1 VLIDTS
7 QVRTSSIL
15 LTQNTLEK
23 WDVLDRV
30 GLEPLKGEVVAVGR
44 QRGRVP
50 MPQVG
55 QTLALKRGGLTVEHN
70 DFDIPTVG
78 KMVPKGFALRIYGVG
93 EEWTDGVHGR
103 ME

>member
-1 VLIDTS
+1 MIDAS
-7 QVRTSSIL
+7 QVRTGPIL
-15 LTQNTLEK
+15 LTEDTLSK
-23 WDVLDRV
+23 WDQLDRV

-50 MPQVG
+50 MPKVG

-78 KMVPKGFALRIYGVG
+78 AMVPEGFALRIYGVG
-93 EEWTDGVHGR
+93 EEWTDGVHG
-103 ME
+103 ELQ